1 MRFLCRELADG
12 ALLAFLLKTAF
23 PKELRSELLLCSDG
37 KTNGHIGDIQF
48 ASDRHW
54 TLFRSKSHIVPTSYG
69 QPFPYISSLIFILT
83 QTHFSNKQSTLI
95 TIVPAASDFGF
106 LSGSAPSASPES
118 QTQYHFL
125 HRTPPA
131 FLRFSSS
138 KSSFTF
144 DFPFKKFT
152 IYFAP
157 SSVRLFPTSHSPLS
171 ITRQIQHADR
181 TRRFAQRQQH
191 RQHSLLHDIV
201 LYPSLRLGNSTRH
214 EQFLQL
220 RQRLLLQ
227 HSAQML
233 APIGLQTHSADD
245 QAAQHRRASAL
256 QSREEPVEH
265 VRRVVICITEPR
277 RAHRRGRGE
286 RDWGAGRRE

>member
-1 MRFLCRELADG
+1 MRFLCRELADR

-23 PKELRSELLLCSDG
+23 SKELRSELLLYSDD

-54 TLFRSKSHIVPTSYG
+54 TLFRSKSHIVPTSNG

-131 FLRFSSS
+131 LLRFKVHNILRSLIGQIVPYIALSSLHYTTNPTRGPDT
-138 KSSFTF
+138 TF
-144 DFPFKKFT
+144 RA
-152 IYFAP
+152 AP
-157 SSVRLFPTSHSPLS
+157 AAPPALPSP
-171 ITRQIQHADR
+171 
-181 TRRFAQRQQH
+181 
-191 RQHSLLHDIV
+191 
-201 LYPSLRLGNSTRH
+201 
-214 EQFLQL
+214 
-220 RQRLLLQ
+220 
-227 HSAQML
+227 
-233 APIGLQTHSADD
+233 
-245 QAAQHRRASAL
+245 
-256 QSREEPVEH
+256 
-265 VRRVVICITEPR
+265 
-277 RAHRRGRGE
+277 
-286 RDWGAGRRE
+286 

>member
-1 MRFLCRELADG
+1 MRFLCRELADR

-23 PKELRSELLLCSDG
+23 LKELRSVLLLYSGG

-125 HRTPPA
+125 HRTPLA
-131 FLRFSSS
+131 LLRFSSS
-138 KSSFTF
+138 KSSNELPGGLLPVIGV
-144 DFPFKKFT
+144 FPPVKHALVNEIIQIMLTKT
-152 IYFAP
+152 E
-157 SSVRLFPTSHSPLS
+157 LFEK
-171 ITRQIQHADR
+171 
-181 TRRFAQRQQH
+181 
-191 RQHSLLHDIV
+191 
-201 LYPSLRLGNSTRH
+201 LR
-214 EQFLQL
+214 
-220 RQRLLLQ
+220 
-227 HSAQML
+227 
-233 APIGLQTHSADD
+233 
-245 QAAQHRRASAL
+245 
-256 QSREEPVEH
+256 
-265 VRRVVICITEPR
+265 
-277 RAHRRGRGE
+277 
-286 RDWGAGRRE
+286 